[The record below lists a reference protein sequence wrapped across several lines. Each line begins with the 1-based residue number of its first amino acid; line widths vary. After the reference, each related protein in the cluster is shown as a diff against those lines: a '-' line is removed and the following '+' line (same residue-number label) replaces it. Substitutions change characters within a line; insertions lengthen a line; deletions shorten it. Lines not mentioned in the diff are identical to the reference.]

1 MKKLLSILLVAILI
15 ASLAGCGEKAT
26 TTEATTETAEA
37 TKETTEATT
46 EATEAEVADTK
57 TEEATTTVEKKD
69 IKFYGKVIEYTSGP
83 KMTDALIESLKDK
96 YNIEA
101 IQVDWSNMDKVIRTG
116 VASGT
121 PCDIYNYP
129 PAAMANF
136 KDLAVDLT
144 PYLDAD
150 PEWKAQFEPAALEAC
165 KVDGKI
171 LSVPWESNFTVALA
185 NKKMLDDLGIVIPE
199 SWTIE
204 EFSVVAKKIQD
215 AGFFPFANATD
226 LGRASWM
233 FRNAIL
239 STTVSAGSYAQY
251 TTGELSYTGDETKL
265 ALEQIKSLYDNKFM
279 YPGDGAVTVKNDE
292 IKAAFYQGKVAIMAE
307 IAAGAKVTADGADF
321 EVVAVPWP
329 SAGTQG
335 AINGGYNGFFI
346 PQNASDIDAAI
357 DVLKTFTSPEIQAIH
372 AADGYIPANKNVE
385 VTDPFVK
392 VIVAQ
397 ASTLTSP
404 EAPAYAELSDYHS
417 NNLMPDLILDG
428 GIDKVVEMLEGF
440 RDAYLSSK

>member
-1 MKKLLSILLVAILI
+1 MKKLIAMAIVASLVL
-15 ASLAGCGEKAT
+15 SLAGCAGSKSE
-26 TTEATTETAEA
+26 TTETV
-37 TKETTEATT
+37 TTSAVT
-46 EATEAEVADTK
+46 VADSTDA
-57 TEEATTTVEKKD
+57 ATDAPAETVEKKD

-83 KMTDALIESLKDK
+83 KMTDALIEKLKDK

-171 LSVPWESNFTVALA
+171 LSIPWESNFTVALA

-233 FRNAIL
+233 FRNAIM
-239 STTVSAGSYAQY
+239 STTLSAGTYPQFI
-251 TTGELSYTGDETKL
+251 TGDLSFTGVETTT
-265 ALEQIKSLYDNKFM
+265 ALEKVKSLYDNKFM

-292 IKAAFYQGKVAIMAE
+292 IKAAFYQGKIAIMAE

-321 EVVAVPWP
+321 EVVPVPWP
-329 SAGTQG
+329 SAGKTG

-357 DVLKTFTSPEIQAIH
+357 EVLKAFTSPEIQAIH

-392 VIVAQ
+392 IIVAQ
-397 ASTLTSP
+397 AATLASP
-404 EAPAYAELSDYHS
+404 EFPSVAELSDYYS
-417 NNLMPDLILDG
+417 NNIMPDLILDG
-428 GIDKVVEMLEGF
+428 GIDKVTEMLEGF
-440 RDAYLSSK
+440 RQVYLSSK